1 MDDLKRAFVEI
12 HRAYKLNP
20 TPVRVIKEG
29 ETVFRWDDSILA
41 QLLKLFRIALGAFL
55 LPWCLHANQ
64 GELNIYIWHSYL
76 PDALVK
82 KFEAET
88 GIRVRVDVYD
98 SNEVLEAKMLAG
110 STGYDLVF
118 PSAWPYLARQ
128 IPAGL
133 YQPLKKELIPN
144 LAEVDPDYLK
154 MMAKADPQNTYAV
167 PYLWGAVGFV
177 YNKQRLAELE
187 KRRAPGV
194 APLPTDSW
202 AMFFDPDVV
211 QVLAG
216 CGISMLDE
224 PSEVILPA
232 MMYLGIDPQ
241 TTSKADL
248 DKVTDHLRLIRPAI
262 SRFDS
267 ARSNDEA
274 VTGNM
279 CLVQHWLGSVAHS
292 QVRLGKAATA
302 DLEFVI
308 PKEGSLMWI
317 DVMAIPADAPN
328 ADNAHKFINF
338 LLRPENMAVLTN
350 ATFFA
355 NPVPKSLPFVEE
367 NIRKN
372 PAIYPPKHLRK
383 RLVLN
388 EVASPRFLKLMV
400 RAMTKVRTGR

>member
-1 MDDLKRAFVEI
+1 ME
-12 HRAYKLNP
+12 
-20 TPVRVIKEG
+20 
-29 ETVFRWDDSILA
+29 
-41 QLLKLFRIALGAFL
+41 QLLKWLKTLLGAAL
-55 LPWCLHANQ
+55 LPLCLHAAVPQ
-64 GELNIYIWHSYL
+64 LNIYIWHSYL
-76 PDALVK
+76 PDELVK

-88 GIRVRVDVYD
+88 GIHVRVDVYD
-98 SNEVLEAKMLAG
+98 SNEVLEAKLLAG

-118 PSAWPYLARQ
+118 PSTWPYLARQ

-133 YQPLKKELIPN
+133 YQPLNKALIPN

-154 MMAKADPQNTYAV
+154 LLAKADPDNVFAV

-177 YNKQRLAELE
+177 YNKQRVAELE
-187 KRRAPGV
+187 KRRPAGSK
-194 APLPTDSW
+194 ALPTDSW
-202 AMFFDPDVV
+202 AMFFDPEIVKE
-211 QVLAG
+211 LAP

-232 MMYLGIDPQ
+232 MMYLGIDPH

-248 DKVTDHLRLIRPAI
+248 DKVSDHLRLVRSAI

-274 VTGNM
+274 ATGNM

-292 QVRLGKAATA
+292 QVRIGKAATA

-308 PKEGSLMWI
+308 PREGSLMWI
-317 DVMAIPADAPN
+317 DVMAIPADAPH
-328 ADNAHKFINF
+328 AENAHKFINF
-338 LLRPENMAVLTN
+338 LLRPENMAALTN

-355 NPVPKSLPFVEE
+355 NPVPKSLQYVDEK
-367 NIRKN
+367 IRKN
-372 PAIYPPKHLRK
+372 TAIYPPKYLRK

-388 EVASPRFLKLMV
+388 EVTSPRFLKLMV
-400 RAMTKVRTGR
+400 RAMTKIKTGR